1 MAGYKPIIT
10 NKSII
15 FNLERPIYGSFY
27 AIWQKWLD
35 IAKERNLN
43 IVVNTKEGTATYTY
57 KTYMDGAK
65 RLERYYKNPN
75 EPMIFWGRHIY
86 PDVVKREERKKVE
99 KKIEV
104 SGGLWAYL
112 ENLKE
117 KKPEEFNKLKQR
129 LNIS

>member
-1 MAGYKPIIT
+1 MKYQPIIT

-15 FNLERPIYGSFY
+15 FNLQKPIYGSFY
-27 AIWQKWLD
+27 AIWDKWLK

-57 KTYMDGAK
+57 KTYMSGAK
-65 RLERYYKNPN
+65 KLERYYKNPN
-75 EPMIFWGRHIY
+75 VPMIFYGKDIL
-86 PDVVKREERKKVE
+86 PDIKKREERKKVE

-117 KKPEEFNKLKQR
+117 KKPEEFRRLKQQI
-129 LNIS
+129 LNTP

>member
-1 MAGYKPIIT
+1 MKYQPIIT

-15 FNLERPIYGSFY
+15 FNLEKPIYGSFY
-27 AIWQKWLD
+27 AIWDKWLK

-57 KTYMDGAK
+57 KSYMDGAK
-65 RLERYYKNPN
+65 KLERFYKNPN
-75 EPMIFWGRHIY
+75 EPMIFYGKDIL
-86 PDVVKREERKKVE
+86 PDIKKREERKKVE

-129 LNIS
+129 LNTP

>member
-1 MAGYKPIIT
+1 MKYQPIIT

-15 FNLERPIYGSFY
+15 FHLNKAIYGSFY
-27 AIWQKWLD
+27 AIWDKWLK
-35 IAKERNLN
+35 IAKERNLT
-43 IVVNTKEGTATYTY
+43 IVVNTKEGTVTYTY

-65 RLERYYKNPN
+65 KLERYYKNPN
-75 EPMIFWGRHIY
+75 IPMIFYGRDIL
-86 PDVVKREERKKVE
+86 PDVKKREERKKVE
-99 KKIEV
+99 KKVEV

-117 KKPEEFNKLKQR
+117 KKPEEYYKLKEK

>member
-1 MAGYKPIIT
+1 MKYQPIIT

-15 FNLERPIYGSFY
+15 FNLQKPIYGSFY
-27 AIWQKWLD
+27 AIWDKWLK

-57 KTYMDGAK
+57 KSYMEEAK
-65 RLERYYKNPN
+65 KLKRYYKNPN
-75 EPMIFWGRHIY
+75 EPMIFYGRDVL
-86 PDVVKREERKKVE
+86 PDIKKREERKKVE

-112 ENLKE
+112 EILKN
-117 KKPEEFNKLKQR
+117 KKPKDFNKLKKK
-129 LNIS
+129 LYG

>member
-1 MAGYKPIIT
+1 MKYQPIIT

-15 FNLERPIYGSFY
+15 FNLQKPIYGSFY
-27 AIWQKWLD
+27 AIWDKWLN

-57 KTYMDGAK
+57 KSYMEGAK
-65 RLERYYKNPN
+65 KLKRYYKNPN
-75 EPMIFWGRHIY
+75 EPMIFYGRDVL
-86 PDVVKREERKKVE
+86 PDVKKRKERKKVE

-112 ENLKE
+112 EKLKE
-117 KKPEEFNKLKQR
+117 KKPEEFRRLKQQI
-129 LNIS
+129 LNTP

>member
-1 MAGYKPIIT
+1 MKYQPIIT

-15 FNLERPIYGSFY
+15 FNLEKPIYGSFY

-65 RLERYYKNPN
+65 KLERYYKNPN
-75 EPMIFWGRHIY
+75 EPMIFYGRDVL
-86 PDVVKREERKKVE
+86 PDIKKREERKKVE

-112 ENLKE
+112 EKLKE
-117 KKPEEFNKLKQR
+117 KKPEEFRRLKQQI
-129 LNIS
+129 LNTP